1 MHFIDQTLRHQLVL
15 QRVFHFNENVTE
27 EFAYLLLITVSVTTL
42 VWLTVTFLTPPEPR
56 SVLLSFYRRVRPN
69 VSGWKP
75 VAAEAP
81 DIVPQRDGLF
91 NLVNWISGVVMIYAF
106 LFGLGKIIL
115 GDPLTGLAFLVAGL
129 VAGTIIYLGMG
140 RRGWRLD

>member
-1 MHFIDQTLRHQLVL
+1 MVAAFTVSIVL
-15 QRVFHFNENVTE
+15 QRVFHFNENVPE

-75 VAAEAP
+75 IAAEAS
-81 DIVPQRDGLF
+81 DIVPQHDGLF

-115 GDPLTGLAFLVAGL
+115 GDPLTGLAFLAAGL
-129 VAGTIIYLGMG
+129 VAGAIIYLGMG